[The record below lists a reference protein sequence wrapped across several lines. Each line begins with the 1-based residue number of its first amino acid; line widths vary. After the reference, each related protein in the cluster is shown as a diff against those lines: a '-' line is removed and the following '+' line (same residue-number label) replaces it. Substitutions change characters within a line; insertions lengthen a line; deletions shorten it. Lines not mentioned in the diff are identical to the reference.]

1 MSDWWDD
8 DSGDSGPGL
17 GVGMLLG
24 GALTWLFAGGRT
36 EYGLPDDEEY
46 EDLGVLTKEERS
58 FLSQLWRL
66 EFQIEEAMKE
76 EDWEQALIL
85 INAFNGAIEN
95 IWKPFVPGTDEF
107 KPSPKYLHEIEDL
120 IGPSFKSIEASI
132 NLDPFSKLS
141 PERMRELTGK
151 QLSIDLDKWEFVSG
165 KEVRSQLRV
174 HSSFFPMACRSEFL
188 PFASCPSSQI
198 ITPPYPSLIACAVFL
213 RIVAGPLK

>member
-1 MSDWWDD
+1 MSWLDD

-24 GALTWLFAGGRT
+24 GALTWLFGGGRT
-36 EYGLPDDEEY
+36 EYVFPDDEEY
-46 EDLGVLTKEERS
+46 EDLGVLTKEERG

-66 EFQIEEAMKE
+66 EFQIEEAMKKE
-76 EDWEQALIL
+76 EWEQALIL

-141 PERMRELTGK
+141 PERRRQLTGR
-151 QLSIDLDKWEFVSG
+151 QLAINLDKWEFVF
-165 KEVRSQLRV
+165 Q
-174 HSSFFPMACRSEFL
+174 
-188 PFASCPSSQI
+188 
-198 ITPPYPSLIACAVFL
+198 
-213 RIVAGPLK
+213 

>member
-8 DSGDSGPGL
+8 DSEDSGPGL

-24 GALTWLFAGGRT
+24 GALTWLFGGGRT
-36 EYGLPDDEEY
+36 EYVLPDYEEY
-46 EDLGVLTKEERS
+46 EDLGVLTKEERG

-132 NLDPFSKLS
+132 NFDPFSKLS
-141 PERMRELTGK
+141 PERRRELKGR
-151 QLSIDLDKWEFVSG
+151 QLAINLDKWEFVF
-165 KEVRSQLRV
+165 Q
-174 HSSFFPMACRSEFL
+174 
-188 PFASCPSSQI
+188 
-198 ITPPYPSLIACAVFL
+198 
-213 RIVAGPLK
+213 

>member
-1 MSDWWDD
+1 MSWLDD
-8 DSGDSGPGL
+8 DSQDSGPGL

-24 GALTWLFAGGRT
+24 GALTWLFGGGRT
-36 EYGLPDDEEY
+36 EYVLPDDEEY
-46 EDLGVLTKEERS
+46 LDLGELTKEERG

-132 NLDPFSKLS
+132 NFDPFSKLS
-141 PERMRELTGK
+141 PERRRELKGR
-151 QLSIDLDKWEFVSG
+151 QLAINLDKWEFVF
-165 KEVRSQLRV
+165 Q
-174 HSSFFPMACRSEFL
+174 
-188 PFASCPSSQI
+188 
-198 ITPPYPSLIACAVFL
+198 
-213 RIVAGPLK
+213 

>member
-24 GALTWLFAGGRT
+24 GALTWLFGGGRT
-36 EYGLPDDEEY
+36 EYVLPDDEEY
-46 EDLGVLTKEERS
+46 LDLGVLTKEERG

-66 EFQIEEAMKE
+66 EFQIEEAMKKE
-76 EDWEQALIL
+76 EWEQALIL

-141 PERMRELTGK
+141 PERRRELKGR
-151 QLSIDLDKWEFVSG
+151 QLAINLDKWEFVF
-165 KEVRSQLRV
+165 Q
-174 HSSFFPMACRSEFL
+174 
-188 PFASCPSSQI
+188 
-198 ITPPYPSLIACAVFL
+198 
-213 RIVAGPLK
+213 